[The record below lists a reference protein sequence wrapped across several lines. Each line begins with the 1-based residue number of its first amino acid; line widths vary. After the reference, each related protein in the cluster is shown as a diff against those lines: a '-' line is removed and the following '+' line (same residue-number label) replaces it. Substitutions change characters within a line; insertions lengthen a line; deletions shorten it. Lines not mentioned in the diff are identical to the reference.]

1 MGAKK
6 ATKGSKVAR
15 KAGTGSDRQAKHVR
29 PAAAKRAPAAPAKPR
44 PALKRA
50 SRAAPLAP
58 AARAA
63 SRGATPPAQAA
74 ERRLEQVIFSSINK
88 IAAERNVDRLLLLL
102 ANFGRDLIGA
112 DRCTVWLCNQKDG
125 TLWTKVAH
133 GLDRMSI
140 PKTKGL
146 AGWVA
151 MHGEPLI
158 INDPYRDERF
168 DQEVDKRSGYRT
180 RSILSL
186 PILDADGR
194 ISGVYQAVNKLSGG
208 FTEEDR
214 DHLLLATTYT
224 AEVLKTAQLQEEIEA
239 TQREVI
245 FTMAEAGEMR
255 SKETGQHVKRVA
267 EYCRLFGEK
276 HGLSEAET
284 EVLKMSS
291 PMHDIGKIAIP
302 DAVLLKPAK
311 LDEAEWR
318 IMKTHST
325 LGHEMLRHSE
335 RKLLHSA
342 AIIAWQHHEKWDGG
356 GYPCGLAGEQIHVF
370 ARIAALA
377 DVFDALASDRPY
389 KKAWELDRIVELF
402 RTESGKHFDP
412 DLARIFLENVDAFV
426 AIRNQYKDETEQSPA
441 SLSCPDH

>member
-1 MGAKK
+1 MQAK
-6 ATKGSKVAR
+6 KGSKSGRKPGTSAAR
-15 KAGTGSDRQAKHVR
+15 TSKG
-29 PAAAKRAPAAPAKPR
+29 PPMAPAKP
-44 PALKRA
+44 A
-50 SRAAPLAP
+50 
-58 AARAA
+58 
-63 SRGATPPAQAA
+63 PPATAIPAPSATMLAA
-74 ERRLEQVIFSSINK
+74 ERRLEQIIFSSINK
-88 IAAERNVDRLLLLL
+88 IAAERDIDRLLLLL

-133 GLDRMSI
+133 GMDRMAI

-151 MHGEPLI
+151 SHGEALI
-158 INDPYRDERF
+158 INDPYHDERF
-168 DQEVDKRSGYRT
+168 DQEVDKRTGYRT

-194 ISGVYQAVNKLSGG
+194 ISGVYQAVNKMTGTGG
-208 FTEEDR
+208 FSEEDKE
-214 DHLLLATTYT
+214 HLLLAATYT
-224 AEVLKTAQLQEEIEA
+224 AEVLKTAQMQEEIQA

-245 FTMAEAGEMR
+245 FTMAEAGELR

-276 HGLSEAET
+276 YGLSEAEN
-284 EVLKMSS
+284 EVLKLSS

-302 DAVLLKPAK
+302 DAVLLKPAR

-325 LGHEMLRHSE
+325 LGHDMLRHSE

-342 AIIAWQHHEKWDGG
+342 AIIAWQHHEKWNGE
-356 GYPCGLAGEQIHVF
+356 GYPCGLAREGIDIF

-389 KKAWELDRIVELF
+389 KKAWELDRIVKLF
-402 RTESGKHFDP
+402 EEEREKHFDP
-412 DLARIFLENVDAFV
+412 DLAKIFLGNVDEFV
-426 AIRNQYKDETEQSPA
+426 KIRNLYKDETEPQPA
-441 SLSCPDH
+441 SCPER